1 MSEDPMM
8 TNSVEGSTVQDRRAW
23 SMITLIGV
31 ILSLSLFVVLVGIM
45 FWFTNVNLRESPL
58 EGKTPM
64 QKLRE
69 LQATDRTSLSN
80 YGWVDRP
87 NGIVRLPIDRAIT
100 LLLEEAD
107 AEAKSVPAQERD
119 AQP

>member
-1 MSEDPMM
+1 MSERAIM

-31 ILSLSLFVVLVGIM
+31 ILSLSLFVVLVGIL
-45 FWFTNVNLRESPL
+45 FWFTSVNFRATPL
-58 EGKTPM
+58 EGKTPE

-80 YGWVDRP
+80 YGWVDRAK
-87 NGIVRLPIDRAIT
+87 GIVRLPIDRAMT
-100 LLLEEAD
+100 LLLEETN
-107 AEAKSVPAQERD
+107 AEAKSVPAKEQD
-119 AQP
+119 PQP